1 MLNVS
6 QKTINSEVSC
16 SGIGIHSGKNVTIKL
31 IPAEVDTGIIFKRT
45 DLEPAKS
52 IVKASYK
59 NVVETNLGT
68 VISNEHGTKISTIEH
83 LMAAI
88 WGSGIDNLIIEIDAS
103 EVPIMDGSSEP
114 FIFLIECA
122 GTHQQ
127 EASRKIIEII
137 KNVRVE
143 DKDKYV
149 EVEPAREFSLDF
161 AIDFDHKKIGKQS
174 FQFHTS
180 AASFKNDVCCARTF
194 GFKNEIE
201 YLNKIGLAR
210 GGSLDNAI
218 VIDDEGIVNKNGLRY
233 ENEFA
238 RHKALDFIGDI
249 YLAGHYIIGHFKA
262 SKSGH
267 GLNNKM
273 LHKIFSDETAWRF
286 I

>member
-6 QKTINSEVSC
+6 QKTINAAVSC
-16 SGIGIHSGKNVTIKL
+16 SGVGIHSGKNVCIKL
-31 IPAEVDTGIIFKRT
+31 IPAEINHGIVFKRV
-45 DLEPAKS
+45 DVEPEKS
-52 IVKASYK
+52 IIKANYK

-68 VISNEHGTKISTIEH
+68 VISNEHGIKVSTVEH

-122 GTHQQ
+122 GTHAQ
-127 EASRKIIEII
+127 EAQRKVIEII
-137 KNVRVE
+137 KKVRVDDQ
-143 DKDKYV
+143 DKFV
-149 EVEPAREFSLDF
+149 EVEPAKEFSVDF
-161 AIDFDHKKIGKQS
+161 AIEFDHKKIGKQQFS
-174 FQFHTS
+174 FHSS
-180 AASFKNDVCCARTF
+180 AASFKSDVCTARTF
-194 GFKNEIE
+194 GFKKEIE

-218 VIDDEGIVNKNGLRY
+218 VVDDEGIMNKGGLRY
-233 ENEFA
+233 DNEFA
-238 RHKALDFIGDI
+238 RHKALDFIGDM
-249 YLAGHYIIGHFKA
+249 YLAGYYIIGHFNA

-273 LHKIFSDETAWRF
+273 LHKIFADETAWRF
-286 I
+286 A